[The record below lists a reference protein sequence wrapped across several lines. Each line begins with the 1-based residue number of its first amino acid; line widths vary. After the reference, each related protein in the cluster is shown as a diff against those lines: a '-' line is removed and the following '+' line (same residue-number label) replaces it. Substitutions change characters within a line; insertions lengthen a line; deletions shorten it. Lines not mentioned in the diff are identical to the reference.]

1 MYTFICRTRIAACFL
16 SSLVTL
22 ALFSNAAYAIDFI
35 APQIEHQATK
45 ADVSAGK
52 DHLLTAKVTDDSAVA
67 SVIVHYRPKGT
78 KNFTPLTMQSL
89 DGSPR
94 YEALISSHDM
104 ATGIE
109 YFFEASDSAG
119 NTLEM
124 YGSDGEPFSVAV
136 VTQQVNVVNKI
147 NITVPNN
154 GRAGSSVNTGAQAN
168 AGPSGSQAVLPIKK
182 KSSSKAWLWVGLGIL
197 AAAALAGAAGGG
209 GGSSD
214 PAPVNPG
221 NNTGDLDITTPVPV
235 N

>member
-1 MYTFICRTRIAACFL
+1 
-16 SSLVTL
+16 
-22 ALFSNAAYAIDFI
+22 
-35 APQIEHQATK
+35 
-45 ADVSAGK
+45 
-52 DHLLTAKVTDDSAVA
+52 
-67 SVIVHYRPKGT
+67 
-78 KNFTPLTMQSL
+78 
-89 DGSPR
+89 
-94 YEALISSHDM
+94 
-104 ATGIE
+104 
-109 YFFEASDSAG
+109 
-119 NTLEM
+119 M

>member
-67 SVIVHYRPKGT
+67 SVIVHYRT